1 MILELKENVPH
12 GTKEYPYDQY
22 FIRHVPHAFQ
32 FPVHWHEELE
42 IIYIKQGTLEI
53 TIDNTSYTGHAG
65 SIFLVN
71 PRELHFMGS
80 TDLSVAYYT
89 LLFPLE
95 FISFQSM
102 DHLESSLFQPLR
114 SGQLLFSHTIPD
126 ANLMDT
132 LTSILDEIIPL
143 NRRSRKDPRRDEIS
157 YNQTSPSRQIET
169 RILLLQFFLKIID
182 DGSLIMPSVPG
193 KQSNMQRELLAYIE
207 NHYTEK
213 ISLQDLAA
221 CFHLSEKYV
230 SRYFKEH
237 FHLTFSD
244 YVNHLRLTHA
254 KKLLE
259 TTELSVTQV
268 ALDSGY
274 SNVSYFIRSFKK
286 IYDCSPL
293 KYRKA
298 AKRPVA
304 LEEAG

>member
-1 MILELKENVPH
+1 MILELKENVSH

-65 SIFLVN
+65 SIYLVN

-95 FISFQSM
+95 FVSFQSM
-102 DHLESSLFQPLR
+102 DHLEASLFQPLR

-126 ANLMDT
+126 GNLMNT
-132 LTSILDEIIPL
+132 LASILDEIIPL
-143 NRRSRKDPRRDEIS
+143 NRRSRKDPLQDEIS

-213 ISLQDLAA
+213 ISLQELAA

-244 YVNHLRLTHA
+244 YVNHLRLTRA

-286 IYDCSPL
+286 KL
-293 KYRKA
+293 
-298 AKRPVA
+298 
-304 LEEAG
+304 